1 MGFPADCSFGI
12 PASSFPR
19 SGASGISRAVQDP
32 HRATLVEDICRT
44 ADAIDRLQK
53 VVDDADNLRVKGST
67 NQPVAMPELAELRQY
82 RALKAS
88 LLKNLA
94 LPDTEEL
101 MASKADHLTDVRRA
115 AASARFTKGA

>member
-1 MGFPADCSFGI
+1 MPTTCESKA
-12 PASSFPR
+12 
-19 SGASGISRAVQDP
+19 
-32 HRATLVEDICRT
+32 L
-44 ADAIDRLQK
+44 
-53 VVDDADNLRVKGST
+53 T

>member
-1 MGFPADCSFGI
+1 MQIILGKVRPFLRRLAEAHPQVLIIA
-12 PASSFPR
+12 P
-19 SGASGISRAVQDP
+19 
-32 HRATLVEDICRT
+32 